1 MFPYGQTV
9 TRLRRGTV
17 VDPYSGQ
24 PTLADWDAAD
34 EVEIPGCAV
43 APVSATEAPT
53 VDRDKLT
60 TLRTL
65 YGPFGVDI
73 KAEDRIRTA
82 DGDLWNVIGDPE
94 PWQHPMTGWEPG
106 TVTHLEKWEVRR

>member
-9 TRLRRGTV
+9 VRLRRATKT
-17 VDPYSGQ
+17 DPYSGQ
-24 PTLADWDAAD
+24 PTLADWANAD

-43 APVSATEAPT
+43 APVSAAEEPT

-82 DGDLWNVIGDPE
+82 DGDLWNVIGDPK
-94 PWQHPMTGWEPG
+94 PWQNPMTGWEPG
-106 TVTHLEKWEVRR
+106 TVTHLEKREVRR